1 MHSGKTNLSNPLLLG
16 VFLFLVSLSQRVIA
30 QSQETPRNEKLE
42 VLIKNSQ
49 LDQADS
55 LLNELFKKTPI
66 STSWQVYYLTR
77 KSQIQ
82 LSKGLFKESLETAK
96 ESTALLASLPESVL
110 YGETYRAMC
119 FAYIRTGKLDSAL
132 LTAEK
137 LYDLSKRLD
146 NSNLRRGA
154 LMAMGNIS
162 LQNRK
167 NENSLNYYLEALDLT
182 QNKGGDTLNLKVDLY
197 NVGLAYA
204 TLDEDELSNEY
215 LGKAAERTIKEGDKR
230 LLARIYGTIADNKS
244 KSKQNSEHIFYLK
257 KANELALELGD
268 FQLLAMGSANLSE
281 SYLVTK
287 NYPEAIKQGL
297 LAISYLE
304 KRPSIQIHSKMDSL
318 LYVSYKRIGDN
329 AKALNQLELFDQK
342 KEEIRG
348 QVQKLKLDELTLAFE
363 VEKKDLQ
370 IKNQEIE
377 IREEKVKTSL
387 FLVTISG
394 LFLVIGLMVYM
405 KVKDSKTRFLF
416 FRKEKEL
423 DFQSEQLQ
431 VLKATVQ
438 QGSQEV
444 QSSEKPAQH
453 LEDEA
458 KRNPNQLLTELL
470 DLIEEKRMYLDPAFS
485 QKSLVAELGTN
496 RQYLYE
502 AISSSGEENFRTM
515 INRFRINFAK
525 KKIEL
530 EIDQS
535 IKTNLTT
542 LYEVVGFNSYRTFF
556 RAFKSI
562 TGLTPNEYVDEY
574 KRELIVKQN

>member
-1 MHSGKTNLSNPLLLG
+1 MYSGKIKLSNPLLLG
-16 VFLFLVSLSQRVIA
+16 VFIFLISFSHGVNA
-30 QSQETPRNEKLE
+30 QSQEIPRNEKLE
-42 VLIKNSQ
+42 ILIKNSQ

-66 STSWQVYYLTR
+66 STSWRVYYLTR
-77 KSQIQ
+77 KSQV
-82 LSKGLFKESLETAK
+82 LLNKGLFKESLATAK
-96 ESTALLASLPESVL
+96 ESTALLPSLPESVL

-132 LTAEK
+132 TIAEK

-154 LMAMGNIS
+154 LIAMGNIS

-167 NENSLNYYLEALDLT
+167 NENSLNYYLEALELS
-182 QNKGGDTLNLKVDLY
+182 QRKGGDSLNLKVDLY

-204 TLDEDELSNEY
+204 SLKENETSNDY
-215 LGKAAERTIKEGDKR
+215 LKKAAVRAEKEGDKR
-230 LLARIYGTIADNKS
+230 LLARIYGTLSDNQLRS
-244 KSKQNSEHIFYLK
+244 NQNSEHIFYLK

-268 FQLLAMGSANLSE
+268 FQLLAMGSANLTE
-281 SYLVTK
+281 SYILGK

-304 KRPSIQIHSKMDSL
+304 KRPSIQIHSKVDSL
-318 LYVSYKRIGDN
+318 LYVSYKRIGDPS
-329 AKALNQLELFDQK
+329 KALEQLELYDQK
-342 KEEIRG
+342 KGTIRG
-348 QVQKLKLDELTLAFE
+348 QAQKEKLDELTLAFE
-363 VEKKDLQ
+363 VEKKDLLIQ
-370 IKNQEIE
+370 NQEIE
-377 IREEKVKTSL
+377 IREEKVKTGL

-394 LFLVIGLMVYM
+394 LILVIGLMVYM

-423 DFQSEQLQ
+423 DFQAEQLSI
-431 VLKATVQ
+431 LKAATFAK
-438 QGSQEV
+438 QE
-444 QSSEKPAQH
+444 KLPAEI
-453 LEDEA
+453 LPLIFEEEIS
-458 KRNPNQLLTELL
+458 KNPNQMLAELL

-502 AISSSGEENFRTM
+502 AINSSGEENFRTM
-515 INRFRINFAK
+515 INRFRVNFAK
-525 KKIEL
+525 KKIESEL
-530 EIDQS
+530 KQS
-535 IKTNLTT
+535 IKTNLTK

-562 TGLTPNEYVDEY
+562 TGLTPNEYIDEY
-574 KRELIVKQN
+574 KKELIIRQN

>member
-1 MHSGKTNLSNPLLLG
+1 MYSGKIKLSNPLFLG
-16 VFLFLVSLSQRVIA
+16 AFIFLISFSHGVNA
-30 QSQETPRNEKLE
+30 QSQEIPRNEKLE
-42 VLIKNSQ
+42 ILIKNSQ

-77 KSQIQ
+77 KSQVQ
-82 LSKGLFKESLETAK
+82 LNKGLFKESLETAK
-96 ESTALLASLPESVL
+96 ESTALLPSLPESVL

-132 LTAEK
+132 TIAEK

-154 LMAMGNIS
+154 LIAMGNIS

-167 NENSLNYYLEALDLT
+167 NENSLNYYLEALELS
-182 QNKGGDTLNLKVDLY
+182 QRKGGDSLNLKVDLY

-204 TLDEDELSNEY
+204 SLKENETSNDY
-215 LGKAAERTIKEGDKR
+215 LKKAAVRAEKEGDKR
-230 LLARIYGTIADNKS
+230 LLARIYGTLSDNQLRS
-244 KSKQNSEHIFYLK
+244 NQNSEHIFYLK

-268 FQLLAMGSANLSE
+268 FQLLAMGSANLTE
-281 SYLVTK
+281 SYILGK

-304 KRPSIQIHSKMDSL
+304 KRPSIQIHSKVDSL
-318 LYVSYKRIGDN
+318 LYVSYKRIGDPS
-329 AKALNQLELFDQK
+329 KALEQLELYDQK
-342 KEEIRG
+342 KGTIRG
-348 QVQKLKLDELTLAFE
+348 QAQKEKLDELTLAFE
-363 VEKKDLQ
+363 VEKKDLLIQ
-370 IKNQEIE
+370 NQEIE
-377 IREEKVKTSL
+377 IREEKVKTGL

-394 LFLVIGLMVYM
+394 LILVIGLMVYM

-423 DFQSEQLQ
+423 DFQAEQLSI
-431 VLKATVQ
+431 LKAATFAK
-438 QGSQEV
+438 QE
-444 QSSEKPAQH
+444 KLPAEI
-453 LEDEA
+453 LPLIFEEEIS
-458 KRNPNQLLTELL
+458 KNPNQMLAELL

-502 AISSSGEENFRTM
+502 AINSSGEENFRTM
-515 INRFRINFAK
+515 INRFRVNFAK
-525 KKIEL
+525 KKIESEL
-530 EIDQS
+530 KQS
-535 IKTNLTT
+535 IKTNLTK

-562 TGLTPNEYVDEY
+562 TGLTPNEYIDEY
-574 KRELIVKQN
+574 KKELIIRQN